1 MKSLSAQMTDN
12 NEQLKTQIKKMTIAI
27 IAVSVLII
35 VSFVMI
41 VTNLINR
48 RIYKQIGECL

>member
-12 NEQLKTQIKKMTIAI
+12 NEQIKTQIKKMTIAI
-27 IAVSVLII
+27 IAVALLII

-41 VTNLINR
+41 VTNIF
-48 RIYKQIGECL
+48 E

>member
-12 NEQLKTQIKKMTIAI
+12 NEEIKTQIKKMTVAI
-27 IAVSVLII
+27 IVVSVLII

-41 VTNLINR
+41 VTNLF
-48 RIYKQIGECL
+48 K

>member
-12 NEQLKTQIKKMTIAI
+12 NEQIKTQIKKMTIAI
-27 IAVSVLII
+27 IAVALLII

-41 VTNLINR
+41 VTNI
-48 RIYKQIGECL
+48 

>member
-12 NEQLKTQIKKMTIAI
+12 NEQIKTQIKKMIIAI

-41 VTNLINR
+41 VTNIF
-48 RIYKQIGECL
+48 K

>member
-12 NEQLKTQIKKMTIAI
+12 NEEIKTQIKKMTLAI
-27 IAVSVLII
+27 IVVALLII

-41 VTNLINR
+41 VTNI
-48 RIYKQIGECL
+48 